1 MRRRVAVLKLIS
13 ILYIIPKIWFGI
25 YGNAGATSKKA
36 LHVHDLKKNYNIWK
50 GVTAV
55 CLVRIQYMHL
65 EKIVEKAYHNKNGM
79 DVLEDMRVVHKEEK
93 FNRVVQ
99 LFIVL
104 CHANFKATE
113 L

>member
-1 MRRRVAVLKLIS
+1 
-13 ILYIIPKIWFGI
+13 
-25 YGNAGATSKKA
+25 
-36 LHVHDLKKNYNIWK
+36 
-50 GVTAV
+50 
-55 CLVRIQYMHL
+55 MHL